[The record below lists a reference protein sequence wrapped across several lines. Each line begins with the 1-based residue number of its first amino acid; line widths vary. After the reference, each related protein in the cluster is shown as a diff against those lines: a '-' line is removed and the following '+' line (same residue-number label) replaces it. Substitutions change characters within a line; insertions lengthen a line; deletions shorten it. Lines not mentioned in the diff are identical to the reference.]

1 MKKSSLPVYLNH
13 KLRGGGKML
22 ELINLTKKYGD
33 YTAVDNI
40 TLKVEAGEIF
50 GLLGPNGA
58 GKSTTVSMISTV
70 KAPTSGEIKIDNK
83 CLSKNSI
90 EAKKVM
96 GIVPQ
101 DIALYEA
108 LSAKDNLEFFGSLYG
123 LSRKTVKERT
133 LEVLELIELMD
144 KKDQPVSEFSGGMK
158 RRVNIGIALMNNP
171 KLLILDEPTVGIDPQ
186 SRNHILETVKKLN
199 NEKGMTVIYTSHYM
213 EEVEFLCKRVAIVDH
228 GKLIALGT
236 KEELK
241 EKLKACDTLTVTY
254 NEATE
259 NSLER
264 IKNIEG
270 IEKVTIKNNQ
280 ISMLVKP
287 QERNVMNILDSIR
300 NLGINLTS
308 FKYEEVNLESI
319 FLQITGKS
327 LRD

>member
-1 MKKSSLPVYLNH
+1 
-13 KLRGGGKML
+13 ML

-33 YTAVDNI
+33 YTAVDSI
-40 TLKVEAGEIF
+40 SLKVGDGEVF

-70 KAPTSGEIKIDNK
+70 KAPTSGEIKVDNK
-83 CLSKNSI
+83 SLSKNPL

-101 DIALYEA
+101 DIALYGA

-123 LSRKTVKERT
+123 LSRKELKQRT
-133 LEVLELIELMD
+133 QEVLEIIELKD
-144 KKDQPVSEFSGGMK
+144 KKDQAVCEFSGGMK

-186 SRNHILETVKKLN
+186 SRNHILETVKRLN
-199 NEKGMTVIYTSHYM
+199 EERGMTVIYTSHYM
-213 EEVEFLCKRVAIVDH
+213 EEVEFLCNRVAIVDH

-241 EKLKACDTLTVTY
+241 ENLKACDTLTVSY
-254 NEATE
+254 NEA
-259 NSLER
+259 NAKALEA
-264 IKNIEG
+264 IKSIAGVEKAT
-270 IEKVTIKNNQ
+270 IEKNQ
-280 ISMLVKP
+280 ISILVMPKKV
-287 QERNVMNILDSIR
+287 NVMDIMDNIR
-300 NLGINLTS
+300 NLGIKLTS

-319 FLQITGKS
+319 FLQMTGKS
-327 LRD
+327 LRE

>member
-1 MKKSSLPVYLNH
+1 
-13 KLRGGGKML
+13 ML

-33 YTAVDNI
+33 YTAVDSI
-40 TLKVEAGEIF
+40 SLKVGDGEVF

-70 KAPTSGEIKIDNK
+70 KAPTSGEIKVDNK
-83 CLSKNSI
+83 SLSKNPL

-101 DIALYEA
+101 DIALYGA

-123 LSRKTVKERT
+123 LSRKELKQRT
-133 LEVLELIELMD
+133 QEVLEIIELKD
-144 KKDQPVSEFSGGMK
+144 KKDQAVCEFSGGMK

-186 SRNHILETVKKLN
+186 SRNHILETVKRLN
-199 NEKGMTVIYTSHYM
+199 EERGMTVIYTSHYM
-213 EEVEFLCKRVAIVDH
+213 EEVEFLCNRVAIVDH

-241 EKLKACDTLTVTY
+241 ENLKACDTLTVSY
-254 NEATE
+254 NEA
-259 NSLER
+259 NAKALEA
-264 IKNIEG
+264 IKSIAGVEKAT
-270 IEKVTIKNNQ
+270 IEKNQ
-280 ISMLVKP
+280 ISMLVMPKKV
-287 QERNVMNILDSIR
+287 NVMDIMDNIR
-300 NLGINLTS
+300 NLGIKLTS

-319 FLQITGKS
+319 FLQMTGKS
-327 LRD
+327 LRE